1 MASTKHHI
9 RNPLE
14 WGVDQ
19 FSAAQHSLDGAGT
32 AAAAKPEEV
41 PAIQHISIA
50 DLREALVKGI
60 DDFGAKRTDI
70 MFMCLVYPVIGLV
83 LARAASG
90 DMLPLVF
97 PLISGFALVGPVAGL
112 GLYEISRRREA
123 GSEVTWF
130 DVFRVAQ
137 SPRFG
142 AIVVLAGALFA
153 LFAIWLAAAYV
164 IHAVT
169 LGPEPPASI
178 AGFFNEVL
186 TTPAGWAM
194 IVIGVGVG
202 FLFAVIVLMIGVFS
216 FPLLLDRN
224 VGLLDAVTASVQAV
238 IVNPVPMAAWGGV
251 VAGSLVLGAL
261 PALLGLVFVLPIL
274 GHATWHLYRRVM
286 PR

>member
-1 MASTKHHI
+1 MATAKHHI

-19 FSAAQHSLDGAGT
+19 LSPGEHADEAGN
-32 AAAAKPEEV
+32 AAAAAAEGV
-41 PAIQHISIA
+41 PAIQHIAIA

-60 DDFGAKRTDI
+60 EDFGAKRTDI
-70 MFMCLVYPVIGLV
+70 MFLCLVYPIVGLV

-123 GSEVTWF
+123 GMEVTWL

-142 AIVVLAGALFA
+142 SIVVLSGALFT
-153 LFAIWLAAAYV
+153 LFAAWLATAYA
-164 IHAVT
+164 IFLVT

-178 AGFFNEVL
+178 AGFLNAVL

-194 IVIGVGVG
+194 IVIGCSVG

-224 VGLLDAVTASVQAV
+224 VGVLDAVTTSVQAV
-238 IVNPVPMAAWGGV
+238 IVNPVPMAAWGAV
-251 VAGSLVLGAL
+251 VAGSLVVGAL

>member
-1 MASTKHHI
+1 MATTKHHI

-19 FSAAQHSLDGAGT
+19 FSAAEHSDDASSAAESGPAG
-32 AAAAKPEEV
+32 V
-41 PAIQHISIA
+41 PAIQQITTA

-60 DDFGAKRTDI
+60 EDFGAKRTDI

-90 DMLPLVF
+90 EMLPLVF
-97 PLISGFALVGPVAGL
+97 PLISGFALIGPVAGL

-123 GSEVTWF
+123 GHEVSWF
-130 DVFRVAQ
+130 DVFRVAR

-142 AIVVLAGALFA
+142 SIVVLAGALFS
-153 LFAIWLAAAYV
+153 LFAIWLAAAYA

-178 AGFFNEVL
+178 AAFLNTVL

-194 IVIGVGVG
+194 IVIGIGVG
-202 FLFAVIVLMIGVFS
+202 FLFAVTVLMIGVFS

-224 VGLLDAVTASVQAV
+224 VGLLDAVTTSVQAV